1 MAPGSIPSLAF
12 TVAGSREEAVAV
24 AKEISLL
31 VCRLDIFDLRLKWIS
46 EKNGK
51 TSAPVTG

>member
-31 VCRLDIFDLRLKWIS
+31 VCRLDIFDLRLKCIS